1 METRFK
7 IVVKSSQY
15 QDTIS
20 KNIKAN
26 IDELFKWKCK
36 EGESPKNILR
46 INQREMQQD
55 YAVISNCR
63 EVDISLQK
71 YFTASLEKCQ
81 CLQYREGR
89 VMDRCIFLHLER

>member
-26 IDELFKWKCK
+26 IDELVKWKYK
-36 EGESPKNILR
+36 EGESPKKILR
-46 INQREMQQD
+46 INQIEMKQD
-55 YAVISNCR
+55 YVVITN
-63 EVDISLQK
+63 
-71 YFTASLEKCQ
+71 
-81 CLQYREGR
+81 
-89 VMDRCIFLHLER
+89 

>member
-26 IDELFKWKCK
+26 IDELVKWKYK

-46 INQREMQQD
+46 INQREMQ
-55 YAVISNCR
+55 
-63 EVDISLQK
+63 
-71 YFTASLEKCQ
+71 
-81 CLQYREGR
+81 
-89 VMDRCIFLHLER
+89 